1 MVEDRWHGRESSIGP
16 GPVGGSARLRPSAA
30 CGRTIAPMDAVVFDW
45 DGTLVDTLPAIL
57 QANTEVLVEYGLT
70 FDEARY
76 RAAYVPDWRLMYQR
90 LGVPDVHLEAA
101 GARWLALY
109 RAAEPPRPFRGVR
122 HALRRL
128 SAAGYVMGLVTAG
141 HRALVEEQLAHLGLL
156 SVLPVRVCGDDPVP
170 PKPDP
175 EPLRRALDGLRVG
188 DRPEHAIYVGD
199 APDDMRMAR
208 AVGARA
214 VGIVSTLGTTA
225 DLRAAGADEVAAS
238 VADWVDGFLEPGTAA
253 S

>member
-1 MVEDRWHGRESSIGP
+1 
-16 GPVGGSARLRPSAA
+16 
-30 CGRTIAPMDAVVFDW
+30 MDAVVFDW

-57 QANTEVLVEYGLT
+57 QANTEVLVEYGLS

-90 LGVPDVHLEAA
+90 LGMPDIHLEAA

-109 RAAEPPRPFRGVR
+109 RAADPPRPFRGV
-122 HALRRL
+122 HAALRRL
-128 SAAGYVMGLVTAG
+128 SAAGYVLGLVTAG
-141 HRALVEEQLAHLGLL
+141 HRALVEEQLEHLGLL
-156 SVLPVRVCGDDPVP
+156 SVLEVRVCGDDPVP
-170 PKPDP
+170 AKPHP
-175 EPLRRALDGLRVG
+175 APLRRALEGLG
-188 DRPEHAIYVGD
+188 ADDRPERAIYVGD

-214 VGIVSTLGTTA
+214 VGIVSTLGTAA

-238 VADWVDGFLEPGTAA
+238 VADWVDALLRPGRVAPDA
-253 S
+253 SPSA

>member
-1 MVEDRWHGRESSIGP
+1 
-16 GPVGGSARLRPSAA
+16 
-30 CGRTIAPMDAVVFDW
+30 MDAVVFDW

-57 QANTEVLVEYGLT
+57 RANTEVLVEYGVP

-76 RAAYVPDWRLMYQR
+76 RAAYMPDWRLMYQR
-90 LGVPDVHLEAA
+90 LGVPDAHLEAA

-109 RAAEPPRPFRGVR
+109 KAAEPPRPFRGVR
-122 HALRRL
+122 RALERL

-141 HRALVEEQLAHLGLL
+141 HRALVEDQLEHLGLAL
-156 SVLPVRVCGDDPVP
+156 ILPVRVCGDDTVP
-170 PKPDP
+170 AKPDP
-175 EPLRRALDGLRVG
+175 EPLRRALYGLRAG

-214 VGIVSTLGTTA
+214 VGIVSALGTA
-225 DLRAAGADEVAAS
+225 KDLHVAGADEVAPS
-238 VADWVDGFLEPGTAA
+238 VADWVDGFLGTRGAERAGA